1 MNAPAHATDE
11 LTLVFVLHEHD
22 RESIRRAAEAAS
34 HPDDNKRAR
43 HLEREELRTFVSL
56 PLDERRAVLAWLEEH
71 GMPHMDV
78 RSVSGQTIFV
88 KTTKEAVGRTFGAEC
103 RRWLDDSEKD
113 ARALTPMEWPIPRQI
128 AQYVQSVKVRQ
139 SGNRARSTMV
149 ADAGAEHPMQFP
161 TLEGA
166 RETRPEPGFGLTP
179 ADVRAIYRFPPITEL
194 DGSGETIALLML
206 GGALEESDLH
216 AFWDAHGIPHPPE
229 IKTYHVGSRPSKVTS
244 ANKLYTLEVAMTVQW
259 VGAMAPGA
267 RILVYFVDPMVIAD
281 PWVTFLLKVI
291 GDRENMPT
299 IVSTSWITP
308 ERSYYRVH
316 GRRVVSGLL
325 DQAAAIGVTVIS
337 AAGDWGAFDGVPRTI
352 KDGRYVGDAP
362 WPHGV
367 FPAVEERVLSVGGT
381 MITGRAPLTEIAW
394 SGPPPPGLGR
404 VLHFVRLASSG
415 GFSREVPI
423 PKWQNDTLKGWYA
436 RGEGDPAVVPY
447 GRGFPDVALMAS
459 GSAVQRAP
467 NQPLTMQ
474 GYQAVA
480 CGQWVDYAGG
490 TSVAAPI
497 WAAIVAL
504 MNQARRAAGL
514 GRVGFVNPMLYALR
528 KENPAPFREISEGST
543 DVAMNVLNAHGKAV
557 IHRLSGYSA
566 GPGWDPATG
575 LGVPDVTRLIELVTR
590 QGKKP

>member
-1 MNAPAHATDE
+1 VNASEE
-11 LTLVFVLHEHD
+11 LTLVFVLHEND
-22 RESIRRAAEAAS
+22 REAIRRVADAS
-34 HPDDNKRAR
+34 SVPDEHRRQA
-43 HLEREELRTFVSL
+43 HLEREELRKLVVL
-56 PLDERRAVLAWLEEH
+56 PPDERRAVLDWLEEH
-71 GMPHMDV
+71 GMHHMEV

-88 KTTKEAVGRTFGAEC
+88 KASREAVARTFGAEC
-103 RRWLDDSEKD
+103 RRWLDEKEKD
-113 ARALTPMEWPIPRQI
+113 ESVLLPVEWPIPRQI
-128 AQYVQSVKVRQ
+128 SRYVQSVKVRQ
-139 SGNRARSTMV
+139 RGNRARSTMV
-149 ADAGAEHPMQFP
+149 ADAGSETPMQFP
-161 TLEGA
+161 SLEGG
-166 RETRPEPGFGLTP
+166 REIRPASGFGLAP
-179 ADVRAIYRFPPITEL
+179 DDVRKIYRFPEGL

-216 AFWDAHGIPHPPE
+216 AFWDAHGVPRRPE
-229 IKTYHVGSRPSKVTS
+229 IKTYHVGSRPSKVS
-244 ANKLYTLEVAMTVQW
+244 NANKLYTLETAMTVEW

-267 RILVYFVDPMVIAD
+267 RILVYFIDPMVIAD
-281 PWVTFLLKVI
+281 PWATFLLKVI
-291 GDRENMPT
+291 GDRENAPT
-299 IVSTSWITP
+299 IVSTSWILP
-308 ERSYYRVH
+308 ERSYYRCH

-381 MITGRAPLTEIAW
+381 MITCRDPLTEIAW

-415 GFSREVPI
+415 GFSREVHI
-423 PKWQNDTLKGWYA
+423 PKWQSDAMKGWYA
-436 RGEGDPAVVPY
+436 RGEGEPAVVPY
-447 GRGFPDVALMAS
+447 GRGFPDVALMAA
-459 GSAVQRAP
+459 GPAIQRGL

-474 GYQAVA
+474 GYQALA

-497 WAAIVAL
+497 WAAIIAL

-514 GRVGFVNPMLYALR
+514 GRVGFVNPLLYSLR
-528 KENPAPFREISEGST
+528 RENPPPFREISEGST

-557 IHRLSGYSA
+557 IHKLSGYA
-566 GPGWDPATG
+566 AAPGWDPATG
-575 LGVPDVTRLIELVTR
+575 LGVPDVTRLVELATR
-590 QGKKP
+590 QAKKA

>member
-1 MNAPAHATDE
+1 MSAHAQQEE

-22 RESIRRAAEAAS
+22 RESIRRVAEAAS
-34 HPDDNKRAR
+34 HPDEHKRAP
-43 HLEREELRTFVSL
+43 HLEREELRKFVVL
-56 PLDERRAVLAWLEEH
+56 PSDERRAVLSWLEEH

-103 RRWLDDSEKD
+103 RRWLDESEKD
-113 ARALTPMEWPIPRQI
+113 ERTHTPVEWPIPRQLS
-128 AQYVQSVKVRQ
+128 QYVQSVKVRQ

-166 RETRPEPGFGLTP
+166 RETLPEPGFGLTP
-179 ADVRAIYRFPPITEL
+179 ADVREIYRFPSMTEL

-206 GGALEESDLH
+206 GGALEESDLFT
-216 AFWDAHGIPHPPE
+216 FWDAHGIPRPPE

-244 ANKLYTLEVAMTVQW
+244 ANKLYTLEAAMTVQW
-259 VGAMAPGA
+259 ASAMAPGA

-281 PWVTFLLKVI
+281 PWATFLLKVI
-291 GDRENMPT
+291 GDRENAPT

-415 GFSREVPI
+415 GFSREVPV
-423 PKWQNDTLKGWYA
+423 PKWQTDAMKGWYA
-436 RGEGDPAVVPY
+436 RGEGEPAVVPY
-447 GRGFPDVALMAS
+447 GRGFPDVSLMAS

-467 NQPLTMQ
+467 GQPLTMQ

-514 GRVGFVNPMLYALR
+514 GRVGFVNPLLYALR
-528 KENPAPFREISEGST
+528 KEKASPFREISEGST

-566 GPGWDPATG
+566 APGWDPATG

-590 QGKKP
+590 RDKRP